1 MLAERGAALEAQRRI
16 HRVRAGIDPALQG
29 LAAGFGERRLHQA
42 AVFHDHHVPAEIA
55 EHGFEFFPQPF
66 AHHGIEALAVVIDHP
81 PGVAQAVLPAL
92 QQRLEDIALVHLG
105 VADQRDH
112 SPLRAVLHPAMRLDV
127 VLHQRGKQGLRHAEA
142 DRAGG
147 EIDVVGVLGA
157 RRIGLRA
164 LEPAEIFQFLPGL
177 VPEQILDGVEHGT
190 GVRLHRDAVLR
201 LQHREIQ
208 RRHDGGERGRR
219 GLMAADLQPVGVGP
233 DVVGVMDG
241 PRRQPQHL
249 AGQRGQQFEAC
260 GLDRHGNSPGTVK
273 YPGIITLR
281 PSAKISNCRDIPA
294 EIGIKSQSDAH
305 NPGFIPM
312 HSLDAIDRKILNQ
325 LQADGRTTM
334 QELADKVGLSVS
346 PCHRRV
352 KLLEQRGVI
361 TRYIATVDQ
370 KSLGL
375 HVSVFI
381 SIKLAR
387 QKEED
392 LNRFAKAISKWDE
405 VLECYLMTGNRD
417 YLLRVVA
424 ADLSSYEAFLKN
436 KLTRLDGIASIE
448 SSFALSQ
455 VKYSIALPV

>member
-1 MLAERGAALEAQRRI
+1 M
-16 HRVRAGIDPALQG
+16 HT
-29 LAAGFGERRLHQA
+29 
-42 AVFHDHHVPAEIA
+42 
-55 EHGFEFFPQPF
+55 
-66 AHHGIEALAVVIDHP
+66 
-81 PGVAQAVLPAL
+81 
-92 QQRLEDIALVHLG
+92 
-105 VADQRDH
+105 
-112 SPLRAVLHPAMRLDV
+112 LD
-127 VLHQRGKQGLRHAEA
+127 
-142 DRAGG
+142 
-147 EIDVVGVLGA
+147 
-157 RRIGLRA
+157 
-164 LEPAEIFQFLPGL
+164 
-177 VPEQILDGVEHGT
+177 
-190 GVRLHRDAVLR
+190 
-201 LQHREIQ
+201 
-208 RRHDGGERGRR
+208 
-219 GLMAADLQPVGVGP
+219 
-233 DVVGVMDG
+233 
-241 PRRQPQHL
+241 
-249 AGQRGQQFEAC
+249 
-260 GLDRHGNSPGTVK
+260 S
-273 YPGIITLR
+273 
-281 PSAKISNCRDIPA
+281 
-294 EIGIKSQSDAH
+294 
-305 NPGFIPM
+305 
-312 HSLDAIDRKILNQ
+312 IDRKILSL

-455 VKYSIALPV
+455 GKYSIALPGGGPLSRQAPNVPPAAARLAAIFAIRSAGGPDVRAGHDIADHILLRVGVTLDRCPVTGRQSSLCLCVESCVLSTLAEPVTE